1 MDLERKIIPFSLT
14 ETKEA
19 IRNGVPVGIIEGY
32 AATWDLDRGNDI
44 IQKGA
49 FSLTVKDHQTKGRP
63 IRMLFG
69 HDYSSL
75 IGGYPQDEMREDAKG
90 LHVVGEINL
99 DTQGGREAYA
109 LAKQGVLTDMSIGF
123 RIPENGSER
132 KQMDGRSVRIIKA
145 IDLYEISLVP
155 EPMNTQANIT
165 AVKSLYAKHNIEMPA
180 DGLINVTIVEQCK
193 SVADV
198 EDLLRD
204 VGFTANAAK
213 AMISR
218 FKKGAES
225 REGITEQSDVADILR
240 KGAQG
245 LHTSMML
252 NIVR

>member
-1 MDLERKIIPFSLT
+1 MELERKIIPFALT
-14 ETKEA
+14 DTKEA
-19 IRNGVPVGIIEGY
+19 VRNGVPVGIIEGY

-69 HDYSSL
+69 HDYANL
-75 IGGYPQDEMREDAKG
+75 IGGYPQDDMREDAKG
-90 LHVVGEINL
+90 LYVVGEINL
-99 DTQGGREAYA
+99 ETQGGREAYA

-132 KQMDGRSVRIIKA
+132 KQVEGRSVRIIKS

-165 AVKSLYAKHNIEMPA
+165 SVKSLYAKHNVEMPA
-180 DGLINVTIVEQCK
+180 DGLINVTIVEQCNT
-193 SVADV
+193 VAEV

-204 VGFTANAAK
+204 VGFTAKAAK
-213 AMISR
+213 ALISR
-218 FKKGAES
+218 FKKGTES
-225 REGITEQSDVADILR
+225 REGITEQSDVVDILR
-240 KGAQG
+240 KGAQD
-245 LHTSMML
+245 LQTSMML
-252 NIVR
+252 DLMR